1 MDKYKNE
8 DGIELNFSSMTE
20 EGKKGS
26 GTDLVQEVV
35 SEAIKILGMYD
46 RNCKISMGMAM
57 SNTKRFLKTNFNID
71 TK

>member
-1 MDKYKNE
+1 MEKYKNKQ
-8 DGIELNFSSMTE
+8 GIELSYTGNDMHQQ
-20 EGKKGS
+20 
-26 GTDLVQEVV
+26 LVKEVIG
-35 SEAIKILGMYD
+35 EAIKILGMYD